1 LVKAGENSQYCC
13 FVADSVRFVPSPH
26 PGSFSFY
33 HALSIADNKGYDE
46 LGNYRLDVLDE
57 VCKKLFGCPYA
68 AVRPKIAE
76 EPPSLKYLDVRS

>member
-1 LVKAGENSQYCC
+1 MK
-13 FVADSVRFVPSPH
+13 
-26 PGSFSFY
+26 
-33 HALSIADNKGYDE
+33 YDE

-68 AVRPKIAE
+68 AVRHKIAE